1 MAHQIV
7 AWSPEALEDVEA
19 IADYIA
25 RDSKFYAAA
34 VVEKI
39 LVAAAGLSDF
49 SKIGRIVPELNQ
61 ADIRE
66 CFVYS
71 YRVIYR
77 IEPKRILVIAVV
89 HGKRLLDDK
98 AIRG

>member
-7 AWSPEALEDVEA
+7 AWSPEALEDVDA

-25 RDSKFYAAA
+25 RDSRFYAAA

-39 LVAAAGLSDF
+39 LAAAGLSDF
-49 SKIGRIVPELNQ
+49 PKMGRIVPELSQ

-71 YRVIYR
+71 YRVIYK
-77 IEPKRILVIAVV
+77 IEQPMILVIAGV
-89 HGKRLLDDK
+89 HGKRLLDGET
-98 AIRG
+98 IRA

>member
-1 MAHQIV
+1 LLTI
-7 AWSPEALEDVEA
+7 
-19 IADYIA
+19 IA

-49 SKIGRIVPELNQ
+49 PKIGRVVPELNQ
-61 ADIRE
+61 SDVRE

-71 YRVIYR
+71 YRVIYK
-77 IEPKRILVIAVV
+77 IERQRILVIAVV
-89 HGKRLLDDK
+89 HGKRLLDDQT
-98 AIRG
+98 IRA